1 MIGINRNS
9 SSTGMHPSYT
19 SNQDTP
25 ETDISTSSNGNDNND
40 KAFTTPVKGTLS
52 VNDDNS
58 NNNPAESDTT
68 TLPEMPA
75 LDPLS
80 SPINETTAPTS
91 PKNSAASTPSTP
103 TAETNQ
109 DAVTTV
115 DGKPDVALTEAMT
128 DESVNATAKPVA
140 AVASNGQP
148 VLQRSSSSQHQGSM
162 SKNVLGVACCKKTPR
177 EQSRGTTD

>member
-1 MIGINRNS
+1 MIGINHRD
-9 SSTGMHPSYT
+9 SSTIGMHPPNNS
-19 SNQDTP
+19 SQEIP
-25 ETDISTSSNGNDNND
+25 ETNVSIASNGINDND
-40 KAFTTPVKGTLS
+40 KASTTTVNKPLP

-58 NNNPAESDTT
+58 NNSPAESDT

-80 SPINETTAPTS
+80 SPTNETTAPS
-91 PKNSAASTPSTP
+91 PKESDASTSTP

-109 DAVTTV
+109 DAVTAV

-128 DESVNATAKPVA
+128 DEPVNATAKPIA
-140 AVASNGQP
+140 PVASNGQP

-162 SKNVLGVACCKKTPR
+162 SKKYICSLVKNA
-177 EQSRGTTD
+177 S